1 MRTTMDEAGRIVV
14 PVALRERLGLVPGP
28 IEIVPDGSGLR
39 IDAVAQGVTVERD
52 GRLVVVGD
60 GPALSDEDIRELRLA
75 DQR

>member
-1 MRTTMDEAGRIVV
+1 MRTTMDKAGRIVV

-28 IEIVPDGSGLR
+28 IEIAPDGSGLR

-52 GRLVVVGD
+52 GRVVVGD
-60 GPALSDEDIRELRLA
+60 GPALSDDDISELRLA